1 MNGRLQ
7 SFRIRSDWTREGVRV
22 TYDTLLSMLY
32 MVVETEATRE
42 R

>member
-1 MNGRLQ
+1 MDGRLQ
-7 SFRIRSDWTREGVRV
+7 SFCIRSDWTRQGFRV

-32 MVVETEATRE
+32 VVVETEATRE